1 MKKKTLKCPLCD
13 GLFVLNNNLFQKIPV
28 GSCYCL
34 TTRVYIYKCSVC
46 HLAAKYGETP
56 KQARYYAEELI
67 SKFPPIMRL
76 GQGDNVMVRFSDD
89 THTVLYTNVDRG
101 KIYLQDVYGNAL
113 PYDVDEIKQW
123 PWELEQKGGSND
135 I

>member
-1 MKKKTLKCPLCD
+1 MKTLKCPLCGNEMQLRSD
-13 GLFVLNNNLFQKIPV
+13 EVCSGYYVQLYYYECIGCPLATTPV
-28 GSCYCL
+28 D
-34 TTRVYIYKCSVC
+34 TTK
-46 HLAAKYGETP
+46 E
-56 KQARYYAEELI
+56 AENQIKDLI
-67 SKFPPIMRL
+67 SRFPPIMRL